1 MPKKNRTATSAARIS
16 TVPPQLFLFECRGRV
31 GHRAVGRAGSR
42 AGAVTRATP
51 PAVAG
56 ALALAQSGTR
66 TIRLRS
72 AVGTDATVLFEARG
86 LPRGAFFLG
95 LRRPAITPAIAGPAS
110 PVLCEHRKGCAANQ
124 QSCDYQTYECFM
136 FHTCSFV
143 CFVGRLRSA
152 RYTRIDHLWINMRPV
167 RGLQSVYVVRNK

>member
-31 GHRAVGRAGSR
+31 GHRAVGSAGSR

-66 TIRLRS
+66 TTRARP
-72 AVGTDATVLFEARG
+72 AVGTDAAIFFKAGR

-110 PVLCEHRKGCAANQ
+110 PVLREHRKGCAANQ
-124 QSCDYQTYECFM
+124 QSCDYQTCECFM

-143 CFVGRLRSA
+143 LLFVSLDASA
-152 RYTRIDHLWINMRPV
+152 APDTPE
-167 RGLQSVYVVRNK
+167 